1 VKVKK
6 LEDGV
11 YQLDVKGYVC
21 PHPQLYTM
29 KTLQKLKSGDVLEV
43 LFDNPSSEESITA
56 LCDKEGHEIIE
67 KRSDGGTFVYRI
79 KKA

>member
-1 VKVKK
+1 MKAKK
-6 LEDGV
+6 LDEGL

-29 KTLQKLKSGDVLEV
+29 KMLQKLKSGDILEV

-56 LCDKEGHEIIE
+56 LCNKEGHEIIE
-67 KRSDGGTFVYRI
+67 RRSNGGTFVYRI